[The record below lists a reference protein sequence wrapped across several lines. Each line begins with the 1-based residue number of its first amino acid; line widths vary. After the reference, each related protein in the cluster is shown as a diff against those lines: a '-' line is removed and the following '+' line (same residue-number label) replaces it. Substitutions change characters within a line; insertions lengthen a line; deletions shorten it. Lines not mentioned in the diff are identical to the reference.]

1 MTDPFQN
8 VDAAGPE
15 FIKIFADTMEIRQS
29 DPTMEALVAGYLSRL
44 DFAKDSLTVEIGAGA
59 GAVTRRIAKHAAPAQ
74 VIGYEPSAGFV
85 KEARARA
92 PNFDNLRFEQADGAT
107 LPVADNSVDNAILHT
122 VLTHVVAPET
132 LLAEAARALRT
143 GGWLVVA
150 DVDFSK
156 AALASAAN
164 DPLDCCAK
172 EFVRTYVTDP
182 HLVGRLRGLIA
193 DAGLRLD
200 HFDVQS
206 RVIITEAQMLPWV
219 EITTRD
225 MVTRGLIGQGLADAL
240 IAEHAQRA
248 ADRRLYG
255 YQAIA
260 TAIAQKI

>member
-1 MTDPFQN
+1 
-8 VDAAGPE
+8 
-15 FIKIFADTMEIRQS
+15 
-29 DPTMEALVAGYLSRL
+29 
-44 DFAKDSLTVEIGAGA
+44 
-59 GAVTRRIAKHAAPAQ
+59 
-74 VIGYEPSAGFV
+74 
-85 KEARARA
+85 
-92 PNFDNLRFEQADGAT
+92 
-107 LPVADNSVDNAILHT
+107 
-122 VLTHVVAPET
+122 
-132 LLAEAARALRT
+132 LAEAARALRT

-248 ADRRLYG
+248 ADGRLYG